1 MIIAVQE
8 RSTYIW
14 KARTNDWFQ
23 ILFAKGT
30 PTDAVDTTSVQASI
44 IGLLPQWTWIE
55 MGSPDAHNFPIFSL
69 AHPTD
74 FAQNLLGHLLD

>member
-30 PTDAVDTTSVQASI
+30 PTDAVGTTSDQASS
-44 IGLLPQWTWIE
+44 IGLLPQWIWID
-55 MGSPDAHNFPIFSL
+55 MGSPDDHNFAGFP
-69 AHPTD
+69 
-74 FAQNLLGHLLD
+74 